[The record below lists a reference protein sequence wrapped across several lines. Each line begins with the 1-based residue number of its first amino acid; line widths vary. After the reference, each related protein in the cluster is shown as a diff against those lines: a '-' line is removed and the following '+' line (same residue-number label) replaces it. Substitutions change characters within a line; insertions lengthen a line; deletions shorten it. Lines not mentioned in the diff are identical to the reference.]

1 MSDETLT
8 LNVKAGSGEPIQFK
22 VKKTTTFQKIFDAY
36 GTKVGA
42 AEGSFR
48 FVYDGVRVKGTDT
61 PKMLEIEDFD
71 RTYLPLHSVD
81 NLWLFSNLHFP
92 PPPLPPT
99 TEIDVQIEQLGGTEG
114 ASAEF

>member
-8 LNVKAGSGEPIQFK
+8 LILKAGSGEPIHFK
-22 VKKTTTFQKIFDAY
+22 VKKTTTFKKIFDAY
-36 GTKVGA
+36 GNKVGA

-48 FVYDGVRVKGTDT
+48 FVYDGVRVNANDT

-99 TEIDVQIEQLGGTEG
+99 TEIDVQIEQVGGTEG